1 MHRNALQVLTWG
13 TISAALVSALLLA
26 ILGEERDLWHS
37 EREAEVSVE
46 ARPHGATLPVVV
58 PHANPAGARPTDG
71 AGPTAAG
78 RQ

>member
-26 ILGEERDLWHS
+26 FLGEERDLWRS
-37 EREAEVSVE
+37 EREAEASVE
-46 ARPHGATLPVVV
+46 VRPHGATLPVVV

-71 AGPTAAG
+71 AGSTGSG

>member
-13 TISAALVSALLLA
+13 TISAALLSALLLA
-26 ILGEERDLWHS
+26 FLGEERDLWRS
-37 EREAEVSVE
+37 DREVDASVE

-71 AGPTAAG
+71 AGSIGSG